1 MSFKTSPRYVGEFA
15 KSQYEY
21 SKTLQKRYK
30 DRPEYVSA
38 RLDAQA
44 KIERAIRN
52 YKRGLFTA
60 NDTIEILLKL
70 V

>member
-1 MSFKTSPRYVGEFA
+1 MTFKTSPRYIGEFA
-15 KSQYEY
+15 KSQYDY

-30 DRPEYVSA
+30 DRPEYVAA
-38 RLDAQA
+38 RLDAQI

-52 YKRGLFTA
+52 YKRGLLTA
-60 NDTIEILLKL
+60 NDTIGILLKL